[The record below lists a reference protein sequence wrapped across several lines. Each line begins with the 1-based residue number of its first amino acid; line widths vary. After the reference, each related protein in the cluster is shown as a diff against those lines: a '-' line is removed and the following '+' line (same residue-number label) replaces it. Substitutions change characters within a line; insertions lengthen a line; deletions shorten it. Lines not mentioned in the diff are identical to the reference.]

1 MQLEKAKP
9 FIRWLAGL
17 TVAGLSI
24 WLLIKDLDWFSV
36 FKALAEADYRWVV
49 VGVAAIVAT
58 FFTRAFRW
66 KALLW
71 NSHLPLRSAITAILV
86 GQVVNLALPM
96 RSGDVLRALWI
107 SPEGEL
113 SAAEALGSIA
123 IEKIWDLLALL
134 VCGLAILILMPIPD
148 WFARSTWTTA
158 LIFPVLIAVIW
169 CALRWQN
176 VLFRWISRIL
186 ALAPLGWD
194 KALLSFLSRLTN
206 GLEAIRRP
214 ETYLKVL
221 LWTGFTWLSGGVA
234 NWAVLEAFGI
244 PSLKAALFLLATLMA
259 GGTVPVPGRLGIFE
273 GICVISLALFG
284 VPRDLA
290 LAVGLVL
297 HLVVMAPP
305 LVAAGILGF
314 WPQWRK
320 SNVRT

>member
-1 MQLEKAKP
+1 MQSEKVKI
-9 FIRWLAGL
+9 FLRLFLGL
-17 TVAGLSI
+17 TVAVLSI
-24 WLLIKDLDWFSV
+24 WLLARDLDWFNV
-36 FKALAEADYRWVV
+36 LRALTEANYCWVV
-49 VGVAAIVAT
+49 VGVVAIVAT
-58 FFTRAFRW
+58 FFTRALRW

-71 NSHLPLRSAITAILV
+71 NSYLPLRPAITAILV

-96 RSGDVLRALWI
+96 RSGDILRAIWI
-107 SPEGEL
+107 APESEL
-113 SAAEALGSIA
+113 STAEALGSIA

-134 VCGLAILILMPIPD
+134 VCGLAILILMPIPE
-148 WFARSTWTTA
+148 WFIRSTWTTA
-158 LIFPVLIAVIW
+158 FIFPLLLIAVW

-176 VLFRWISRIL
+176 ILFRWIGRIL

-194 KALLSFLSRLTN
+194 KALLSFLSKLAN

-214 ETYLKVL
+214 ETYFGVL
-221 LWTGFTWLSGGVA
+221 LWTGLTWLSGGVA
-234 NWAVLEAFGI
+234 NWAVLAAFGV

-273 GICVISLALFG
+273 GICVVSLALFG

-305 LVAAGILGF
+305 LVAAGLLSF
-314 WPQWRK
+314 WPQWRRI
-320 SNVRT
+320 NART